1 VAIVTASLVDR
12 YFDGHNPVGR
22 MVGGQVPDAVI
33 VGVVGDARSRRV
45 RDAPVP
51 MVYYLVDQ
59 PPPAR
64 FRFAPGTIEIRVAGD
79 PTPMVPVIREALSR
93 AEPHVNLRVESM
105 PERVSQQ
112 FERERAVT
120 ALAAAFA
127 ALALLLA
134 SIGLYGVLAD
144 GVGRRTK
151 EIGVR
156 MALGAQRGAVL
167 ELVLR
172 QGVTIIAIG
181 LAFGIVAAAA
191 LTRYLEA
198 MLYGLTALD
207 LMTYALVAVAFTT
220 VAMLAVFLPARR
232 ATRIDPLTA
241 LRYE

>member
-1 VAIVTASLVDR
+1 
-12 YFDGHNPVGR
+12 

-33 VGVVGDARSRRV
+33 VGVVNDARSRSV

-64 FRFAPGTIEIRVAGD
+64 FRVAPGTIEIRVAGD
-79 PTPMVPVIREALSR
+79 PAPMVPVIRDALNRS
-93 AEPHVNLRVESM
+93 EPHVNLRVESM

-156 MALGAQRGAVL
+156 MALGAGRTQVVG
-167 ELVLR
+167 LVVR
-172 QGVTIIAIG
+172 QGAMLTMIG
-181 LAFGIVAAAA
+181 LAAGLVAAPW
-191 LTRYLEA
+191 LTRYLKS
-198 MLYGLTALD
+198 MLFDVSPFDPQIFLAV
-207 LMTYALVAVAFTT
+207 ALV
-220 VAMLAVFLPARR
+220 LAIIATLAAYLPARR
-232 ATRIDPLTA
+232 ATRVDPVIA
-241 LRYE
+241 LRSE